1 MSKKVKLPITEQVSY
16 MRDHCG
22 IQFEICPEDDAVK
35 FLSNS
40 NYFFKV
46 KAFAKDY
53 PKNQFT
59 GNYNNL
65 DFAYLRELSL
75 LDAYLRKEVIS
86 IAVDIEHFLKV
97 GLISA
102 ISADLSE
109 DGYDLM
115 DTFFQHY
122 PSIKDEIQNKAKN
135 SYCRDL
141 AAKMEG
147 EGYAVWNA
155 VEILTFGQFE
165 KLYKLYSDRSGGWN
179 SKICNLIFPARSI
192 RNAAAHNN
200 CLLNSLRTPYSAPTA
215 KNITSKQVYSYVSKI
230 PALKKSKSKETKLSN
245 PVIHD
250 FIALLFLFDKVCTSI
265 ETKKNTYETLH
276 DLFHQKFTR
285 NKSFFETNEVLISS
299 YEFVVK
305 IVDFLYNSA
314 YTI

>member
-115 DTFFQHY
+115 DTFFQRY
-122 PSIKDEIQNKAKN
+122 PSIRTRFKTRQKI
-135 SYCRDL
+135 L
-141 AAKMEG
+141 I
-147 EGYAVWNA
+147 
-155 VEILTFGQFE
+155 VEILPP
-165 KLYKLYSDRSGGWN
+165 KWKVRAMLYGTQ
-179 SKICNLIFPARSI
+179 SKF
-192 RNAAAHNN
+192 
-200 CLLNSLRTPYSAPTA
+200 
-215 KNITSKQVYSYVSKI
+215 
-230 PALKKSKSKETKLSN
+230 
-245 PVIHD
+245 
-250 FIALLFLFDKVCTSI
+250 
-265 ETKKNTYETLH
+265 
-276 DLFHQKFTR
+276 
-285 NKSFFETNEVLISS
+285 
-299 YEFVVK
+299 
-305 IVDFLYNSA
+305 
-314 YTI
+314 